1 MGRYHEGGRG
11 LENVITRQATSLSH
25 VKSLPFGCVLLLV
38 DCSEMRMSCN
48 GCRVLRKGCSETC
61 SIRPCLQWIKSPD
74 SQAHATVFLAK
85 FYGRAGLLNLIN
97 SGPDHLRPL
106 IFKSLLYEAC
116 GRIINP
122 IHGSVGLLWSG
133 NWQLCQDAVDAV
145 LRGSPIAALP
155 SSDSSSSQ
163 FPPLKSHDIRHIAKK
178 EINDS
183 NSDNELHR
191 VRSKPSRF
199 KRTGVST
206 VLKPKPVRAV
216 APIAKMIGKAPDELS
231 RGRPSTSRESSM
243 THQTW
248 EGSLVSAET
257 AAATEEEEV
266 ELELCLGFRPPSA
279 GAGRSADVEVDA

>member
-1 MGRYHEGGRG
+1 
-11 LENVITRQATSLSH
+11 
-25 VKSLPFGCVLLLV
+25 
-38 DCSEMRMSCN
+38 MSCN
-48 GCRVLRKGCSETC
+48 GCRVLRKGCSDTC
-61 SIRPCLQWIKSPD
+61 SIRPCLQWIKSPE
-74 SQAHATVFLAK
+74 SQADATVFLAK

-97 SGPDHLRPL
+97 SGPDHLRPF

-122 IHGSVGLLWSG
+122 IYGSVGLLWSG

-145 LRGSPIAALP
+145 LRGSPIATLP
-155 SSDSSSSQ
+155 SSDFSSSQ
-163 FPPLKSHDIRHIAKK
+163 FPNLKSHDIRHIAKK
-178 EINDS
+178 EINNDS

-206 VLKPKPVRAV
+206 VLTPKLVGAV
-216 APIAKMIGKAPDELS
+216 APVEKMIGTVPYEVS
-231 RGRPSTSRESSM
+231 RGRRSTSRESSM

-257 AAATEEEEV
+257 AAATEEDEV
-266 ELELCLGFRPPSA
+266 ELELCLGFRPPAA
-279 GAGRSADVEVDA
+279 GAGRSGDAEVDV